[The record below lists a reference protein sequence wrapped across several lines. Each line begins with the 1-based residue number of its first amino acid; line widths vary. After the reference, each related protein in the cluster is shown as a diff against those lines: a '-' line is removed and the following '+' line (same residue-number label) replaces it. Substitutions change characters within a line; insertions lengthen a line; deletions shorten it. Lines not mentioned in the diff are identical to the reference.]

1 MLWGDIGVCFFDFS
15 FVFVGFESRRLEF
28 LCLLWNNWNWFF
40 NFFFLLFIIGK
51 IWINMVIDMYMY
63 KRNIKYR
70 LINSYYIYKCL
81 CVCK

>member
-1 MLWGDIGVCFFDFS
+1 MLIFLVNIVDKYSCMENIVLFVIIFFCRNGKYLIILI
-15 FVFVGFESRRLEF
+15 V
-28 LCLLWNNWNWFF
+28 F